1 MDIIVKYEKG
11 STEGGVLLAK
21 VLKEGTSFSQR
32 DVLNILSEFSAFK
45 DRVEK
50 KFKDLAKELE
60 GKANEHDLW
69 VNLYLISSDYAE
81 EIFNKRQKQENV
93 QQKVS

>member
-1 MDIIVKYEKG
+1 M
-11 STEGGVLLAK
+11 LAK

>member
-1 MDIIVKYEKG
+1 
-11 STEGGVLLAK
+11 LAK
-21 VLKEGTSFSQR
+21 VLKEGASFSQR
-32 DVLNILSEFSAFK
+32 DVLDVLSEFSSFK

-50 KFKDLAKELE
+50 KFGDLAKELE

-81 EIFNKRQKQENV
+81 EHFNKKQKQDNV
-93 QQKVS
+93 QKVS